1 MMKKA
6 FGILLI
12 LIGLFIIMISMYGM
26 GNTDGEVR
34 CVTSHLEKEYIQ
46 QYKLSKESDL
56 SIAICMLLVGFII
69 NTVGIVLITRKSS
82 KQRMLE
88 AELHVLKNTNTISVT
103 TNKDVI
109 AKIEQLSIL
118 RSKGLISGIE
128 FEEQKRKILD

>member
-1 MMKKA
+1 MKKA

-12 LIGLFIIMISMYGM
+12 LIGLFIIMISMYSM

-34 CVTSHLEKEYIQ
+34 CVTRNLEKEYIQ
-46 QYKLSKESDL
+46 QYKLTKESDL
-56 SIAICMLLVGFII
+56 SIAICMLFVGFII
-69 NTVGIVLITRKSS
+69 NTLGIVLITRKSS

-88 AELHVLKNTNTISVT
+88 AELNVLKNNSTISVD

-109 AKIEQLSIL
+109 AKIEQLGIL

-128 FEEQKRKILD
+128 FEEQKKKILN